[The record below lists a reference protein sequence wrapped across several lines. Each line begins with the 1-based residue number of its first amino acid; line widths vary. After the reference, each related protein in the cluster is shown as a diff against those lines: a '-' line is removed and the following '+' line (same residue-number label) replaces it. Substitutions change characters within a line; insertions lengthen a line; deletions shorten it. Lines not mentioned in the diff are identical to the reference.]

1 MFGWEWKNGMMEK
14 MSMYKFTHILLL
26 KNDSQ
31 LKQKSDKQPKIKIIQ
46 IIKKIKIMSS
56 FKQRKIKKK

>member
-1 MFGWEWKNGMMEK
+1 MMEK

-31 LKQKSDKQPKIKIIQ
+31 LKQKSYKQPKIKIIQ